1 MMSKEYLY
9 NDGFNKIFLEDN
21 YIINPAE
28 VKYILRGYSDI
39 KDGDDYYFS
48 VSCTNGEGYYLK
60 PDDNTEDLILLNMLQ
75 STNIPFE
82 VDTTNDNEVM
92 YVFRDCN
99 LLDFIHKIFSEQ
111 LTFETSSKD
120 LFQDFIYEWDEHRP
134 SLDFQ
139 YTLNEEGAV
148 SPTKGRFSDT
158 GYDLT
163 VISEKRRFG
172 NTVIY
177 DTGISVKPCY
187 GYYFDVVA
195 RSSISK
201 MGYVLTN
208 SVGIIDSAYR
218 GNIMVALTKIDENA
232 PDIELPCRIAQ
243 MIPRKLHLVN
253 MLQVDSLDN
262 THREGDGG
270 INR

>member
-1 MMSKEYLY
+1 MSKECLY
-9 NDGFNKIFLEDN
+9 NDGFNKTFIHDDYNILPEQ
-21 YIINPAE
+21 

-39 KDGDDYYFS
+39 KDDNDDYYFS

-60 PDDNTEDLILLNMLQ
+60 PENNTEDLMLLGML
-75 STNIPFE
+75 SEINIPFE
-82 VDTTNDNEVM
+82 VDTTDDNEVI

-99 LLDFIHKIFSEQ
+99 LFDFLHKIFSEE
-111 LTFETSSKD
+111 LSFETNGKD
-120 LFQDFIYEWDEHRP
+120 LFQDFLYEWDSHTP
-134 SLDFQ
+134 SLDFT

-148 SPTKGRFSDT
+148 PPTKGRFSDT

-163 VISEKRRFG
+163 VISEKKRIG

-177 DTGISVKPCY
+177 DTGVSVKPAY
-187 GYYFDVVA
+187 GYYFDVVP

-201 MGYVLTN
+201 MGYVQTN

-218 GNIMVALTKIDENA
+218 GNIMIALTKIDENA
-232 PDIELPCRIAQ
+232 PDLVLPCRIGQ
-243 MIPRKLHLVN
+243 LIPRKLHLVN
-253 MLQVDSLDN
+253 MKHVDSLDS
-262 THREGDGG
+262 THRGADGG